1 MERKENF
8 SEYCHDYLCQ
18 QLDAY
23 EGCDCYAC
31 DLAYKITEGC
41 NIDGTL
47 TYSTFTAKC
56 YLQAWW
62 DDCSDFS
69 DFEKWNFGE
78 RTNPFEN
85 PEAYMVR
92 MVIEGIYQL
101 LASCE
106 CLEEVWDEE
115 IELTPELIRQIKEET
130 PETISFA

>member
-31 DLAYKITEGC
+31 DLAYKITEEC
-41 NIDGTL
+41 NTNGTL
-47 TYSTFTAKC
+47 TFSTADAMNYLWSWC
-56 YLQAWW
+56 Y
-62 DDCSDFS
+62 DCSDFS
-69 DFEKWNFGE
+69 DFEEWNLGG

-85 PEAYMVR
+85 PEAYMTR

-101 LASCE
+101 LARCE
-106 CLEEVWDEE
+106 CLQKVWDEE